1 MIRGI
6 GTDIVQVGRIGTAIE
21 RTPMFLEK
29 IFTEEERK
37 YFKSRKD
44 NLETIAG
51 NFAAK
56 EAISKALGTGIRR
69 FGLLDIEILR
79 NEMGQPIVNI
89 SDKVKEVISIK
100 EDFSIH
106 VSISHTSENAI
117 AFAIWEEM
125 T

>member
-1 MIRGI
+1 MIRGV
-6 GTDIVQVGRIGTAIE
+6 GTDIVQVGRIGTAIK

-29 IFTEEERK
+29 VFTEEERK
-37 YFKSRKD
+37 YFKTRNN

-56 EAISKALGTGIRR
+56 EAISKAMGTGISG

-79 NEMGQPIVNI
+79 NEMGQPIANI

-100 EDFSIH
+100 EDYSIH
-106 VSISHTSENAI
+106 VSISHTNENAI

>member
-6 GTDIVQVGRIGTAIE
+6 GTDIVQVDRIGTAIK

-29 IFTEEERK
+29 VFTEEERK

>member
-1 MIRGI
+1 MIRGV
-6 GTDIVQVGRIGTAIE
+6 GTDIVQVGRIGTAIK

-29 IFTEEERK
+29 VFTEEERK

-56 EAISKALGTGIRR
+56 EAISKALGTGIRG

-79 NEMGQPIVNI
+79 SEMGQPIVNI
-89 SDKVKEVISIK
+89 SDKVKEFISIK
-100 EDFSIH
+100 EDYSIH
-106 VSISHTSENAI
+106 VSISHTNENAI

>member
-6 GTDIVQVGRIGTAIE
+6 GTDIVQVGRIGTAIK

-29 IFTEEERK
+29 VFTEEERK

-89 SDKVKEVISIK
+89 SDKVREVISIK
-100 EDFSIH
+100 EDFLIH
-106 VSISHTSENAI
+106 VSISHTSENAT
-117 AFAIWEEM
+117 AFAIWEEV

>member
-6 GTDIVQVGRIGTAIE
+6 GTDIVQVDRIGTAVK
-21 RTPMFLEK
+21 RTAMFLEK
-29 IFTEEERK
+29 VFTEEERK

-56 EAISKALGTGIRR
+56 EAISKALGTGIRG

-106 VSISHTSENAI
+106 VSISHTSKNAI

>member
-1 MIRGI
+1 MIRGV
-6 GTDIVQVGRIGTAIE
+6 GTDIVQVGRIGTAIK

-29 IFTEEERK
+29 VFTEEERK
-37 YFKSRKD
+37 YFKSRNN

-56 EAISKALGTGIRR
+56 EAISKAMGTGIRG

-79 NEMGQPIVNI
+79 SEMGQPIVNI

-100 EDFSIH
+100 EDYSIH
-106 VSISHTSENAI
+106 VSISHTNENAI

>member
-1 MIRGI
+1 MIRGV
-6 GTDIVQVGRIGTAIE
+6 GTDIVQVGRIGTAIK

-29 IFTEEERK
+29 VFTEEERK
-37 YFKSRKD
+37 YFKSRNN

-56 EAISKALGTGIRR
+56 EAISKAMGTGIRG

-79 NEMGQPIVNI
+79 SEMGQPIVNI
-89 SDKVKEVISIK
+89 SDKVKECISIK
-100 EDFSIH
+100 EDYSIH
-106 VSISHTSENAI
+106 VSISHTNENAI

>member
-6 GTDIVQVGRIGTAIE
+6 GTDIVQVGRIGTAIK

-106 VSISHTSENAI
+106 VSISHTSKNAI

>member
-6 GTDIVQVGRIGTAIE
+6 GTDIVQVDRIGTAVK

-29 IFTEEERK
+29 VFTEEERK

-56 EAISKALGTGIRR
+56 EAISKALGTGIRG

-79 NEMGQPIVNI
+79 NDKGQPIVNI
-89 SDKVKEVISIK
+89 SDKVKEVISIE
-100 EDFSIH
+100 EDFLIH
-106 VSISHTSENAI
+106 VSISHTGENAI

>member
-6 GTDIVQVGRIGTAIE
+6 GTDIVQVDRIGTAIK

-29 IFTEEERK
+29 VFTEEERK

-106 VSISHTSENAI
+106 VSISHTSKNAI

>member
-1 MIRGI
+1 MIRGV
-6 GTDIVQVGRIGTAIE
+6 GTDIVQVGRIGTAIK

-29 IFTEEERK
+29 VFTEEERK
-37 YFKSRKD
+37 YFKSRNN

-56 EAISKALGTGIRR
+56 EAISKAMGTGISG

-79 NEMGQPIVNI
+79 NEMGQPIANI

-100 EDFSIH
+100 EDYSIH
-106 VSISHTSENAI
+106 VSISHTNENAI
-117 AFAIWEEM
+117 AFAILEEM